1 MQATHVVGD
10 VADRLL
16 QAPREVSRL
25 RLAEHE
31 LSEDADLNGDAS
43 MRG

>member
-31 LSEDADLNGDAS
+31 LVKSRDVV
-43 MRG
+43 